1 MHIHPF
7 KFQQET
13 HSSLETA
20 LHFALVGEELMHRR
34 AVSLPHTDEELCEAW
49 RNQFEACKRIQTTIH
64 MVAPSFIP
72 NPAFH
77 YSDTRVV
84 CLKTFNERQE
94 EGLLVT
100 K

>member
-7 KFQQET
+7 TFQQET
-13 HSSLETA
+13 HSSLKTA

-34 AVSLPHTDEELCEAW
+34 AVSQPHTDEELCEAW

-84 CLKTFNERQE
+84 CLKTFMERQE

>member
-7 KFQQET
+7 TFQQET
-13 HSSLETA
+13 HSSLKTA

-34 AVSLPHTDEELCEAW
+34 AVSQPHTDEELCEAW
-49 RNQFEACKRIQTTIH
+49 RNHFEACKRIQTTIH

-84 CLKTFNERQE
+84 CLKTFKERQD